1 VASFLPA
8 KNPAAQLFAGQGIRR
23 RRSKEMTAARRFS
36 EPDLKELA
44 KAKIL
49 GVRAGIEHRYTGVWV
64 VVVEGRAF
72 VRSWNN
78 KPTGW
83 YCAFQAERDGS
94 IQLAGRE
101 IAIHTR
107 PTRGARLRNAV
118 TRALAAKYTSEAPQK
133 WVRGFAE
140 QRRVLTTLELLP
152 R

>member
-1 VASFLPA
+1 
-8 KNPAAQLFAGQGIRR
+8 
-23 RRSKEMTAARRFS
+23 MTAARRFS

-49 GVRAGIEHRYTGVWV
+49 GVRAGIEHRYTGMWV
-64 VVVEGRAF
+64 VVAAGRAV

-101 IAIHTR
+101 IAIRTR
-107 PTRGARLRNAV
+107 PTRGERLRAAV
-118 TRALAAKYTSEAPQK
+118 TRALAEKYTTKASQK

-140 QRRVLTTLELLP
+140 RRRVLTTLEHLP
-152 R
+152 L